1 MSATPIIVP
10 FQGKHPKVDPTA
22 YVAPGVVLVGDVT
35 IGAHASVWFGS
46 VLRGD
51 DQSITV
57 GEGSNVQDGTVI
69 HVTLDTG
76 PTTIGRNVTIGHGVR
91 LHGCTLEDRCLVGIG
106 AIVLDGAVVKT
117 GSFVAAGALVGP
129 GKVIPTGELWG
140 GNPARKLRDMR
151 PDDESFLDF
160 DAKHYRRR
168 AREFMAGE

>member
-10 FQGKHPKVDPTA
+10 FQGKHPKIDPTA

-76 PTTIGRNVTIGHGVR
+76 PTIIGRNVTIGHGVR

-160 DAKHYRRR
+160 DAEHYRRR
-168 AREFMAGE
+168 AREFLAGE

>member
-76 PTTIGRNVTIGHGVR
+76 PTIIGRNVTIGHGVR

-106 AIVLDGAVVKT
+106 AIVLDGAMVKT

-160 DAKHYRRR
+160 DAEHYRRR

>member
-10 FQGKHPKVDPTA
+10 FQGKHPKIDPTA

-76 PTTIGRNVTIGHGVR
+76 PTIIGRNVTIGHGVR

-160 DAKHYRRR
+160 DAEHYRRR